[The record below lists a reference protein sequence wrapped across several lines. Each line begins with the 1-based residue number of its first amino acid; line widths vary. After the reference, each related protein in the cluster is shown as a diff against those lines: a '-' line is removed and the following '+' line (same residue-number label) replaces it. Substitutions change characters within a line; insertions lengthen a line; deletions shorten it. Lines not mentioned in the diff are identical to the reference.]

1 MPALAEPA
9 VEAGDYEVTVGD
21 LTATLTIEET
31 ASVTDRGSVEREG
44 DDDFSLLGPLGR

>member
-31 ASVTDRGSVEREG
+31 ASVTDRGPVERERG
-44 DDDFSLLGPLGR
+44 TTSSAFGPLGR